1 MQDLIAELI
10 RRYKRALAEKP
21 LQTKMLTSA
30 ATTVIGECLG
40 DVIRKHRGQKV
51 SEVPLTHRCGFY
63 GLYGLVFVGPLF
75 HWWYDYMQKLTSS
88 LSQEYKVFATLLIDR
103 LVFTPPFLVFTL
115 FYRQLLNNNSMSDKY
130 RAVMKVIMSAL
141 WVNWKV
147 WTALVAFNITYIPLE
162 YRSIFGN
169 VFALAWNTYLSLI
182 S

>member
-10 RRYKRALAEKP
+10 RRYKRSLAEKP

-30 ATTVIGECLG
+30 ATTVIGECIG
-40 DVIRKHRGQKV
+40 DAIRIHRGRKV
-51 SEVPLTHRCGFY
+51 SQIPLAHRCGFY

-75 HWWYDYMQKLTSS
+75 HWWYGYMQKLTSS
-88 LSQEYKVFATLLIDR
+88 LSAEYKVMATLLIDR
-103 LVFTPPFLVFTL
+103 LVFTPPFLFFTL
-115 FYRQLLNNNSMSDKY
+115 FYRQMLTSSKMSEKY
-130 RAVMKVIMSAL
+130 KAVMKVIMSAL
-141 WVNWKV
+141 WVNWRV

>member
-1 MQDLIAELI
+1 MI

-21 LQTKMLTSA
+21 YQTKMLTSA
-30 ATTVIGECLG
+30 GTVIMGECIG
-40 DVIRKHRGQKV
+40 DAIRVYRGRKV
-51 SEVPLTHRCGFY
+51 SDVPLAQRCGFY
-63 GLYGLVFVGPLF
+63 GLYGLLVVGPLF
-75 HWWYDYMQKLTSS
+75 HWWYGYIQRLTAS
-88 LSQEYKVFATLLIDR
+88 LTAEYKMIVTLLVDR
-103 LVFTPPFLVFTL
+103 LIFTPPFLFVTL
-115 FYRQLLNNNSMSDKY
+115 FHRQLLNNSKMSEKY
-130 RAVMKVIMSAL
+130 KEVMKIIMSAL